1 MQLLLEGHEIIGF
14 VDGSNSCPTHFVHH
28 FDESSLENNSAH
40 SSSQVENNE
49 YIV

>member
-1 MQLLLEGHEIIGF
+1 MQLLLEGHEIMGF
-14 VDGSNSCPTHFVHH
+14 VDGSNSCPAHFVHH
-28 FDESSLENNSAH
+28 FDELSLENNNAN